1 MKKQVLITAIAG
13 LALVFGAIGSAQA
26 ALAQADLDRHVE
38 QSLQSATPLTLPAEA
53 GKLVSQAKRVDRA
66 ATAVAAVRYALEHQP
81 AVAMVVLRTVVA
93 AVPDKAPQIASA
105 VVKLEPKR
113 FKEIL
118 AAVAAGAPKYAAK
131 IVSTLCQEHPLKFA
145 EIVIVVANQ
154 VPQAAPELL
163 NALTDSL
170 PGTKQ
175 MVDRARSRNVGKH
188 GFTISVAAANV
199 TLAQVNQLAQI
210 VANTLG
216 GTGAFQAAAAAI
228 LRGDIV
234 VDNAGKI
241 TSINTAKISTYT
253 DVPADFKSNLQTK
266 QTEVTT
272 AVSDAADNLSSDYH
286 AAVVN
291 AGVAPTPIPVESTV
305 VVDETKVRPYSN

>member
-1 MKKQVLITAIAG
+1 MKKQIIVTALACLVLAS
-13 LALVFGAIGSAQA
+13 GAVTSVQA
-26 ALAQADLDRHVE
+26 ALGQADLDQRVE
-38 QSLQSATPLTLPAEA
+38 QSLQAATPLTLPAEA
-53 GKLVSQAKRVDRA
+53 GRLVSQAKRADRVS
-66 ATAVAAVRYALEHQP
+66 TAVAAVKYALERQP
-81 AVAMVVLRTVVA
+81 TVAMVVLRTVVA

-118 AAVAAGAPKYAAK
+118 AAVAAGAPRYASK
-131 IVSTLCQEHPLKFA
+131 IVSTLCQEQPLKFA

-163 NALTDSL
+163 DALTESL
-170 PGTKQ
+170 PGTKP
-175 MVDRARSRNVGKH
+175 MVNNARSRNVGKQ
-188 GFTISVAAANV
+188 GFTITVAAANV

-216 GTGAFQAAAAAI
+216 GSGAFQAAAAAI

-241 TSINTAKISTYT
+241 TSINTAKINTYT

-266 QTEVTT
+266 QTDVTT
-272 AVSDAADNLSSDYH
+272 AVSNAADNPSSDYR

-291 AGVAPTPIPVESTV
+291 AGVAPTPIPVGDTV
-305 VVDETKVRPYSN
+305 EVTDTKVRPYSN